1 MGWLGQLL
9 SRRRRYDELSE
20 SIREHLDEKVA
31 DLMDHGITREHAER
45 AARREFGNVT
55 RIEEQSREVWQ
66 WPTLQSLWADLNYTC
81 RQILKNPGFSVVAI
95 LSLALGIGATTSM
108 FSLIYAVL
116 LHPVPYAD
124 WQRLAYPIMLNDDQ
138 PSSPERWFSVTW
150 SQYQEL
156 LKASSIEDAVGD
168 DSRNSEITGNGV
180 PEDVTLSYV
189 TENIGSFL
197 RVPAMLGRNIQPSDA
212 EAATQSAPMVLS
224 YSFWM
229 RYYNG
234 DNSVLGR
241 VLEVDHKPY
250 AIVGVMPKDYTWE
263 PDLYVPMSL
272 MPTRERNVLPI
283 MKLKPGVSV
292 AAANAEIDALV
303 HQFAKETPQYFP
315 SRFRL
320 HIEHI
325 TDRIVTSIGQA
336 LLLLFFAVVML
347 LVIGCANCSILLLAR
362 GLSRQSEFAIRAA
375 LGASRLRLIRQL
387 LVEALVLAIAG
398 SLLGIGL
405 AYYMAKLMYSLF
417 PDVFMH
423 ESVIRINLP
432 ILAFSIALPVASG
445 LLFGLLPS
453 FRMSR
458 PDVSQITQAVGRK
471 VAGYS
476 GQARSLGTLIAA
488 QIALTTVLMG
498 AAGSAIGGFLQMT
511 HRNFGYDPSGVMSVP
526 IPLHVNSYLTRESR
540 AAYFEALRQKISTVP
555 RVTEVAVS
563 SNATPPNSGNNLA
576 FEILGA
582 PFAQRQFLRA
592 NFVGSK
598 YFSALHIPLLD
609 GRVWDESEITRGAAV
624 VVINQTLA
632 RRYFPNGDAINRQIR
647 TPTLT
652 LQIGDPGQLV
662 GISDTNGWLQVI
674 GVVGD
679 SVNDGLDKPVLPA
692 LYIPY
697 SRFMWMNTQF
707 LVRTQGPPLAA
718 LHSVRLA
725 IQSVNPD
732 QQAARNVDDL
742 KVWIDHQPEFQQQRL
757 FSILFGVFSVLAL
770 TLALVGL
777 YSVVSYSTAQ
787 RTNEFGIRMALG
799 AQRTHV
805 LWLVFRNIGI
815 TVVSGLATGLITYIA
830 LHKLL
835 IRWTHNSFSNPLVLL
850 AVAALFIAC
859 AASAS
864 ILPAL
869 RAASID
875 PMQALRT
882 E

>member
-31 DLMDHGITREHAER
+31 DLMDHGMTREHAER

-66 WPTLQSLWADLNYTC
+66 WPTLQSLWADLNYTF

-283 MKLKPGVSV
+283 MKLKPGVSL

-398 SLLGIGL
+398 SLLGVGL

-432 ILAFSIALPVASG
+432 ILAFSIALAVASG

-526 IPLHVNSYLTRESR
+526 IPLHLNSYLTRESR

-835 IRWTHNSFSNPLVLL
+835 IRWTHNSFSNPLVLF

>member
-31 DLMDHGITREHAER
+31 DLMDHGMTREHAER

-66 WPTLQSLWADLNYTC
+66 WPTLQSLWADLNYTF

-283 MKLKPGVSV
+283 MKLKPGVSL

-398 SLLGIGL
+398 SLLGVGL

-432 ILAFSIALPVASG
+432 ILAFSIALAVASG

>member
-283 MKLKPGVSV
+283 MKLKPGVSL

-398 SLLGIGL
+398 SLLGVGL

-432 ILAFSIALPVASG
+432 ILAFSIALAVASG

-526 IPLHVNSYLTRESR
+526 IPLHLNSYLTRESR

>member
-31 DLMDHGITREHAER
+31 DLMDHGMTREHAER

-66 WPTLQSLWADLNYTC
+66 WPTLQSLWADLNYTF

-272 MPTRERNVLPI
+272 MPTRERNVLHI
-283 MKLKPGVSV
+283 MKLKPGVSL

-398 SLLGIGL
+398 SLLGVGL

-432 ILAFSIALPVASG
+432 ILAFSIALAVASG

-697 SRFMWMNTQF
+697 SRFMWMNAQF

-835 IRWTHNSFSNPLVLL
+835 IRWTHNSFSNPLVLF

>member
-31 DLMDHGITREHAER
+31 DLMDHGMTREHAER

-66 WPTLQSLWADLNYTC
+66 WPTLQSLWADLNYTF

-283 MKLKPGVSV
+283 MKLKPGVSL

-398 SLLGIGL
+398 SLLGVGL

-432 ILAFSIALPVASG
+432 ILAFSIALAVASG

-526 IPLHVNSYLTRESR
+526 IPLHLNSYLTRESR

>member
-31 DLMDHGITREHAER
+31 DLMDHGMTREHAER

-66 WPTLQSLWADLNYTC
+66 WPTLQSLWADLNYTF

-283 MKLKPGVSV
+283 MKLKPGVSL

-432 ILAFSIALPVASG
+432 ILAFSIALAVASG

-526 IPLHVNSYLTRESR
+526 IPLHLNSYLTRESR

-609 GRVWDESEITRGAAV
+609 GRVWDEPEITRGAAV

-697 SRFMWMNTQF
+697 SRFMWTNTQF

-835 IRWTHNSFSNPLVLL
+835 IRWTHNSFSNPLVLF

>member
-1 MGWLGQLL
+1 MGWLRQLL

-31 DLMDHGITREHAER
+31 DLMDHGMTREHAER

-66 WPTLQSLWADLNYTC
+66 WPTLQSLWADLNYTF

-283 MKLKPGVSV
+283 MKLKPGVSL

-347 LVIGCANCSILLLAR
+347 LVIACANCSILLLAR

-375 LGASRLRLIRQL
+375 LGASRLRIIRQL

-398 SLLGIGL
+398 SLLGVGL

-432 ILAFSIALPVASG
+432 ILAFSIALAVASG

-526 IPLHVNSYLTRESR
+526 IPLHLNSYLTRESR

-609 GRVWDESEITRGAAV
+609 GRVWDEPEITRGAAV

>member
-31 DLMDHGITREHAER
+31 DLMDHGMTREHAER

-66 WPTLQSLWADLNYTC
+66 WPTLQSLWADLNYTF

-212 EAATQSAPMVLS
+212 EATTQSAPMVLS

-283 MKLKPGVSV
+283 MKLKPGVSL

-398 SLLGIGL
+398 SLLGVGL

-432 ILAFSIALPVASG
+432 ILAFSIALAVASG